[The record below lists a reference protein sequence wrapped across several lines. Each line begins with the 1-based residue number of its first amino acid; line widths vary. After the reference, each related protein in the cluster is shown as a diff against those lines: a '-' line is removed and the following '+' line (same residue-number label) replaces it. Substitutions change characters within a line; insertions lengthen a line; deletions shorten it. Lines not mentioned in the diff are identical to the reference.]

1 MRWSPSQLSDLI
13 CHIQMIL
20 MSPFTQVLAKQGQC
34 FVVGLLG
41 SWPNPTATRVTTIRE
56 LTPHALALAAAA
68 ALLFAAGES
77 SQYLGLK
84 WWAVVL
90 EVIESFGPDYS
101 CRDIRV
107 SGMLWNRINIIAS
120 RKQPKGKDF
129 NRWHVEAII
138 FQAQWLKYE
147 ITEIIK
153 LYMLMEF

>member
-1 MRWSPSQLSDLI
+1 MQKERDEMKSKSTIRSHL

-84 WWAVVL
+84 
-90 EVIESFGPDYS
+90 
-101 CRDIRV
+101 
-107 SGMLWNRINIIAS
+107 
-120 RKQPKGKDF
+120 
-129 NRWHVEAII
+129 
-138 FQAQWLKYE
+138 
-147 ITEIIK
+147 
-153 LYMLMEF
+153 